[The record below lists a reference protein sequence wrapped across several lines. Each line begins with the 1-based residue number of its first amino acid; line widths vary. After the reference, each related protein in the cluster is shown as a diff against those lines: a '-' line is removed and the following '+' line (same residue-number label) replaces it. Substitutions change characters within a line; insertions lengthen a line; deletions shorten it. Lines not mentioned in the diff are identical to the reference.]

1 MKRCVIVGG
10 ADIGNYDF
18 IREMLRA
25 DDYIVF
31 CDSGLKHMTE
41 LQVKPDLIVGDFDS
55 YAGVLPDGCEVI
67 RLCPQKDD
75 TDTMHCVTV
84 ALERGFRRFVLLAAT
99 GGRLDH
105 TLANLCVLAYLRQ
118 QDADGEIVTESETIV
133 CLTEGV
139 RRFDGHTGQTFSV
152 FPFGCERVI
161 LSYEGAQYPLDHGV
175 LTNSVPMGVSNVFV
189 SDSASVT
196 VHGGQAVCFVI
207 N

>member
-1 MKRCVIVGG
+1 MIIAGVPD
-10 ADIGNYDF
+10 ADVPTVQAAVRPDDF
-18 IREMLRA
+18 IICA
-25 DDYIVF
+25 DRGYATAIQA
-31 CDSGLKHMTE
+31 GITPH
-41 LQVKPDLIVGDFDS
+41 LIVGDFDS

-118 QDADGEIVTESETIV
+118 QDAEGEIVTESETIV

-139 RRFDGHTGQTFSV
+139 RRFDGRKGQTFSV